1 MRRPRPVLLHVLAL
15 LLAPALLL
23 GCSDDGDDGGDDTT
37 TTAEA
42 GADDEAS
49 TDDDSDGAEEEPSGE
64 LVDTPFCQSLL
75 AIDRIESDGDSADDV
90 LAGADHVGSLI
101 DAAAAATPDD
111 APAGVGQFLGDTK
124 AFVDAVVAADGD
136 VTAAMTD
143 LETSN
148 PELLAR
154 INQEGAYQDAADY
167 VFDSCGIDIGGAEG
181 ASGTEG

>member
-1 MRRPRPVLLHVLAL
+1 MRRPRSVLLVVAA
-15 LLAPALLL
+15 LLAPVLLL
-23 GCSDDGDDGGDDTT
+23 GCSDDDGDDAGGDTT
-37 TTAEA
+37 TTAAVDA
-42 GADDEAS
+42 GDEAS
-49 TDDDSDGAEEEPSGE
+49 TDDDPDAAAEEPSGE

-101 DAAAAATPDD
+101 DAAAAAQPEG

-124 AFVDAVVAADGD
+124 AFVDAVIAAEGD
-136 VTAAMTD
+136 VSAAMTD

-154 INQEGAYQDAADY
+154 INQEGAYQDAAGY

-181 ASGTEG
+181 ANRAAP